1 MGEIHTSSQ
10 NNLIIMHDGE
20 GISITRSE
28 GVLKILGK
36 KYSLLVIGVLGNNT
50 AMNFND
56 IKKSVGCPRS
66 NLLSV
71 RLKEMSNASI
81 IKRKVVDSHP
91 ISVEYSLTESGK
103 ELRENLIPLFRWI
116 ECNCYLKS

>member
-50 AMNFND
+50 AMSFND

>member
-10 NNLIIMHDGE
+10 NNVIIMHDGE

-50 AMNFND
+50 AMSFND

>member
-1 MGEIHTSSQ
+1 
-10 NNLIIMHDGE
+10 MHDGE

-50 AMNFND
+50 AMSFND